1 LILGYCKLQEK
12 QDVLLV
18 QSEEQGSE
26 EEISLTS
33 SEEAAELR
41 AQSADDILSSS
52 TKSPITENTAL
63 ANWDLRES
71 IEITL
76 TAQPEDTVMAE
87 ERLDIVITSNFFFK
101 FYIKKKI
108 HLNITFKTID

>member
-1 LILGYCKLQEK
+1 VGYCKLQEK

-18 QSEEQGSE
+18 QPEEQGSE

-41 AQSADDILSSS
+41 AQSADDPSSS
-52 TKSPITENTAL
+52 TKSPVLENTAL

-87 ERLDIVITSNFFFK
+87 ERLDIVITSNLFIEV
-101 FYIKKKI
+101 YKK
-108 HLNITFKTID
+108 